1 VPVTDDAL
9 EVSLIALGQSLR
21 RQSREE
27 KLAHQRI
34 RRQLFARPQ
43 QAGEADPQRKPDAE
57 HQS

>member
-1 VPVTDDAL
+1 VTDDAL